1 MAQEAERMKFDI
13 KVYEKELAGTQ
24 ECETIRDLTYGQ
36 KNAIVAVFRRFGII
50 HQVKPVKEKGR

>member
-1 MAQEAERMKFDI
+1 MKFDI
-13 KVYEKELAGTQ
+13 KVYEKEAGGTQ